1 MIKYKYGIYCYFVLL
16 SIAVFF
22 TSGCGPNNVGSIDI
36 TTWGPN
42 TTQAGVVF
50 NVQPDNSA
58 AFWVNV
64 NQNLQSDAVMVFHGV
79 KLHSV
84 VSGKL
89 VTAGVPADLYAQAG
103 SYPLYV
109 AEEVK
114 GKEIISNTVY
124 FVVHPKRDAQ
134 HKMRHGNREVSPAR

>member
-1 MIKYKYGIYCYFVLL
+1 MKSLFNSSKRSHPSRCILGILL
-16 SIAVFF
+16 AGVFLGGCSPRDTASLTV
-22 TSGCGPNNVGSIDI
+22 TS
-36 TTWGPN
+36 WGPN
-42 TTQAGVVF
+42 ATQAGVPF

-89 VTAGVPADLYAQAG
+89 VTAGVPGDLYTQAG
-103 SYPLYV
+103 TYPLYV

-124 FVVHPKRDAQ
+124 FVVQPK
-134 HKMRHGNREVSPAR
+134 